1 MKKVSSLLLMIFTLA
16 ACTTPSNSKGNESIS
31 SSSVSNVVSS
41 STVVSTGNQQSS
53 TPVVSTGVQESTTT
67 SSTVSSSTVVSTGN
81 QQSSTP
87 VISTGV
93 QESTTT
99 SSIVSSSTTSS
110 TVVSTGGQ
118 QSSSSIVSSSTQSS
132 SSQVSSSSPNTS
144 IGGGTINTNKLYD
157 ATLESTAPNY
167 YESVRGLKGEAL
179 KNALNELID
188 DHTTYSYGSSINGYM
203 KEYDV
208 DPDNSNNIILVYTG
222 TTSKNTSFNKEHVW
236 AKSHGEFGT
245 GRGAGSDLHNL
256 RPCIENLNSSRG
268 NKDFAEGGSEYSSWK
283 GNYSTSS
290 TFEPRDDFKGDVART
305 IFYMATRYNDSGV
318 DLELNSPSNKT
329 RYNDFS
335 SGATGIHGM
344 FDDLYKWATSGI
356 DPVNNYEVNRNN
368 IIYDKYQHNR
378 NPFVDH
384 PEFIIMIY
392 DKTYNGAGA
401 LNDLNPGEEDPQV
414 SANGVISLINKIG
427 NVTLNSLNAIVAA
440 EEAYNALNPTA
451 KALVTNYNVL
461 VAARSS
467 YDALYNETIVENII
481 NDINSIG
488 EVTLEDKTL
497 IEDLENKYSKLTSTQ
512 KDQVTNYNVLV
523 SAREQLNRLISQAEQ
538 LNKVLYTGAFG
549 DSTGADQKYGEYNI
563 TLNGQ
568 KWNANYAY
576 KQGAE
581 FRLGHNKAKTID
593 QKYYSALG
601 LTSSPDGSVLSMS
614 WDIKNSHSISFETSG
629 KYGTVSKVYILKSV
643 DGGTTYTKCLEL
655 SYSESLTLIEYKG
668 ETESSVRYALVIT
681 GSMPRLKLTTVTISG
696 IE

>member
-1 MKKVSSLLLMIFTLA
+1 MKKVSSLLLIIFTLA
-16 ACTTPSNSKGNESIS
+16 ACTTTSNSKDNSGVSSSTSSNVVVSTNNSSSKVENSSTGNNNSSTGIIESSSTNSQQTSSSVVSSSSQSSSVVSSSQSSSSIS
-31 SSSVSNVVSS
+31 SSS
-41 STVVSTGNQQSS
+41 
-53 TPVVSTGVQESTTT
+53 
-67 SSTVSSSTVVSTGN
+67 
-81 QQSSTP
+81 
-87 VISTGV
+87 
-93 QESTTT
+93 
-99 SSIVSSSTTSS
+99 
-110 TVVSTGGQ
+110 
-118 QSSSSIVSSSTQSS
+118 SSSSI
-132 SSQVSSSSPNTS
+132 
-144 IGGGTINTNKLYD
+144 GGGSTILDNKLYD
-157 ATLESTAPNY
+157 ATLESNAPDY
-167 YESVRGLKGEAL
+167 YEPVRGLKGEAL

-188 DHTTYSYGSSINGYM
+188 DHTTFSYDSSINGYM
-203 KEYDV
+203 KDYDL

-356 DPVNNYEVNRNN
+356 DPVNNYEVRRNN
-368 IIYDKYQHNR
+368 IIYKDYQHNR

-401 LNDLNPGEEDPQV
+401 LNDLNPGEENPQV
-414 SANGVISLINKIG
+414 SANGVINLINKIG

-440 EEAYNALNPTA
+440 EEAYNALNSTA

-461 VAARSS
+461 VAARNS

-512 KDQVTNYNVLV
+512 KDQVTNYIVLV
-523 SAREQLNRLISQAEQ
+523 SAREKLNELINQAEQ
-538 LNKVLYTGAFG
+538 LNKVLYTGVFG

-581 FRLGHNKAKTID
+581 FRLGHNKANTID

-668 ETESSVRYALVIT
+668 EIESSVRYALVIT
-681 GSMPRLKLTTVTISG
+681 GSMPRLKLTTVTITG
-696 IE
+696 TE